1 MGHFTGPR
9 SKIARRFGEPVFGPD
24 KVLEK
29 RPYAPGQHGANK
41 RRKKMSE
48 YGVQLREKQKAKAIY
63 GMREKQFRL
72 FFERAKSKAGVTG
85 DAMLAMCETR
95 LDNIVYRLGFSPTRA
110 GARQLV
116 THRHVTVNGKVCGI
130 PSYIVRPGEVV
141 SVREKDYIVRPGE
154 VVSVREKDRDMI
166 AVVDS
171 LKQHKS
177 PAVTWLAWDEATM
190 QGTLI
195 SSPER
200 VEIPESIDMQLIVEF
215 FSR

>member
-95 LDNIVYRLGFSPTRA
+95 LDNIIYRLGFSPTRA

-141 SVREKDYIVRPGE
+141 SVREKD
-154 VVSVREKDRDMI
+154 RDMI
-166 AVVDS
+166 AVIDS

-177 PAVTWLAWDEATM
+177 PMVQWLAWDEATM

-195 SSPER
+195 SVPER
-200 VEIPESIDMQLIVEF
+200 AEIPENVDMQLIVEF

>member
-1 MGHFTGPR
+1 MGRYTGPR
-9 SKIARRFGEPVFGPD
+9 SKISRRFGEPVFGSD
-24 KVLEK
+24 KVLDR
-29 RPYAPGQHGANK
+29 RPNPPGQHGVNK

-72 FFERAKSKAGVTG
+72 FFERAKAKAGITG
-85 DAMLAMCETR
+85 DVMLAMCETR
-95 LDNIVYRLGFSPTRA
+95 LDNVVYRLGLSPTRA

-116 THRHVTVNGKVCGI
+116 NHRHVTVNGKVCGI

-141 SVREKDYIVRPGE
+141 SMK
-154 VVSVREKDRDMI
+154 EKDRDMI

-177 PAVTWLAWDEATM
+177 PAVNWLAWDEATM

-195 SSPER
+195 GVPER
-200 VEIPESIDMQLIVEF
+200 SEIPEDIDVQLIVEF

>member
-72 FFERAKSKAGVTG
+72 FFERAKSKSGVTG
-85 DAMLAMCETR
+85 DAMLAMCEMR
-95 LDNIVYRLGFSPTRA
+95 LDNIVYRLGLSPTRA

-116 THRHVTVNGKVCGI
+116 THRHVTVNGKVCNV

-141 SVREKDYIVRPGE
+141 A
-154 VVSVREKDRDMI
+154 VREKDRDMI

-177 PAVTWLAWDEATM
+177 PVVTWLAWDDATA

-195 SSPER
+195 SAPER
-200 VEIPESIDMQLIVEF
+200 AEIPETLDMQLIVEF

>member
-24 KVLEK
+24 KVLER
-29 RPYAPGQHGANK
+29 RPNPPGQHGANK
-41 RRKKMSE
+41 RRKKVSE
-48 YGVQLREKQKAKAIY
+48 YGIQLREKQKAKAIY

-72 FFERAKSKAGVTG
+72 FFERAKVSEGFTKG
-85 DAMLAMCETR
+85 DAFLALCETR
-95 LDNIVYRLGFSPTRA
+95 LDNVAYRLGFSPTRA

-116 THRHVTVNGKVCGI
+116 THRHVTVNGKICNV

-141 SVREKDYIVRPGE
+141 SVREKDRSLV
-154 VVSVREKDRDMI
+154 

-171 LKQHKS
+171 LKTHKS
-177 PAVTWLAWDEATM
+177 PVVNWLSWDEATM
-190 QGTLI
+190 QGTLL
-195 SSPER
+195 SVPER
-200 VEIPESIDMQLIVEF
+200 AEIPENIEVQMIVEL

>member
-1 MGHFTGPR
+1 MGRYTGPR
-9 SKIARRFGEPVFGPD
+9 SKISRRFGEPIFGPD

-29 RPYAPGQHGANK
+29 RPNPPGQHGPTK
-41 RRKKMSE
+41 RRGKKMSE

-72 FFERAKSKAGVTG
+72 FFERAKAKQGITG
-85 DAMLAMCETR
+85 DIMLAMCEMR
-95 LDNIVYRLGFSPTRA
+95 LDNLVYRLGFSPTRA

-116 THRHVTVNGKVCGI
+116 THRHMTVNGKVCGV

-141 SVREKDYIVRPGE
+141 SIRER
-154 VVSVREKDRDMI
+154 DRDMI

-177 PAVTWLAWDEATM
+177 PVVNWLAWDEATM
-190 QGTLI
+190 QGTLV
-195 SSPER
+195 SAPER
-200 VEIPESIDMQLIVEF
+200 AEIPENVDMQLIVEF